1 MSSTHFDYK
10 IITQSSC
17 PSTEEL
23 NKFFDSRKYSV
34 WRDQYYYSY
43 VLPTTKMLVD
53 EAHSRLQDEIRNHL
67 NEGWKLQGSIFIS
80 RKETKVYTLQSGKLA
95 SYDIISYSQ
104 ALTKEESMEDYLKR
118 TQTQPIDPPKQD
130 ELENL
135 KKQIADIQA
144 KLQSISPPTEATS

>member
-1 MSSTHFDYK
+1 MTDTHFDYK
-10 IITQSSC
+10 IITESSC

-23 NKFFDSRKYSV
+23 NKFFNSRKYSV

-53 EAHSRLQDEIRNHL
+53 EAHTRIQDEIRTHL

-80 RKETKVYTLQSGKLA
+80 RKETKVYTLQSGKIA

-104 ALTKEESMEDYLKR
+104 ALTKEEPMEEYLKR
-118 TQTQPIDPPKQD
+118 TQVQIKEPPKQD
-130 ELENL
+130 DLAEL
-135 KKQIADIQA
+135 KKQIADIQV
-144 KLQSISPPTEATS
+144 KLQTISAQPEITS